1 MAPPDVVAKLTMIV
15 ELWEQL
21 LARERELDE
30 RENALVA
37 RENDMV
43 AAKHAL
49 GGACMECDVEHDWVK
64 AIQQDYRARLR
75 ASAIGQ

>member
-1 MAPPDVVAKLTMIV
+1 
-15 ELWEQL
+15 
-21 LARERELDE
+21 
-30 RENALVA
+30 
-37 RENDMV
+37 V